1 MAAEQGLPIAQN
13 DLAGMYSKGI
23 GTSKNEEKAYYWYEK
38 LLKIIFQKL
47 NTIWGLC
54 MIMAIM

>member
-13 DLAGMYSKGI
+13 DLAGMYPKELVRRKMKKKLTI
-23 GTSKNEEKAYYWYEK
+23 GMRK

>member
-23 GTSKNEEKAYYWYEK
+23 GTSKNEEKLTIGMRK

>member
-13 DLAGMYSKGI
+13 DLAGMYSKELVRRKMKKKLTI
-23 GTSKNEEKAYYWYEK
+23 GMKK